1 MAKIFA
7 QSEAVDIS
15 GSITAWVISGDTITI
30 IATSFNTSNTSSEG
44 DVVIIEATDTDGKM
58 YIPLYANAPARFEG
72 PDGQYP
78 NQWRWILKYDNELYD
93 LTGTSFTINDAQ
105 WCDSTS
111 LTNEFTLPNSCAR
124 EEVFTNAVYGV
135 GMKSYNTTIVHS
147 LIIPRYIFNVTKFKK
162 IYKNMGEYMIYTDSN
177 KEYAYKIVT
186 TEETI
191 FSLNDVSRRGF
202 KFKLPTR

>member
-7 QSEAVDIS
+7 QSQGTPIT
-15 GSITAWVISGDTITI
+15 GSINAWSISDDQITI
-30 IATSFNTSNTSSEG
+30 HATTFNSNDGLFEG
-44 DVVIIEATDTDGKM
+44 DVLVIECTDTDGKL
-58 YIPLYANAPARFEG
+58 YIPLYGISPSRFSG

-78 NQWRWILKYDNELYD
+78 NTWNWTLAFDKDLYD
-93 LTGTSFTINDAQ
+93 LTGTGFTINDAEYYVV
-105 WCDSTS
+105 DDITDVFS
-111 LTNEFTLPNSCAR
+111 LPNSCAR

-135 GMKSYNTTIVHS
+135 GMKSYNTTISHS
-147 LIIPRYIFNVTKFKK
+147 LIIPRYIFNVTKFKN